1 MKGRDKGQGERGLQQ
16 VVEFSEGAGVANR
29 MVGEE
34 SEDEK
39 EDIVEL

>member
-1 MKGRDKGQGERGLQQ
+1 MKARDKGHGERGLQQ

-29 MVGEE
+29 IVAEE

-39 EDIVEL
+39 EDTVEL